1 VTGASVAEYTQN
13 ASQGMGMGMHF
24 NVWVG
29 NSSFGGTLDP
39 SKRRWSR
46 KIKSNA
52 KGKGTPFKP

>member
-1 VTGASVAEYTQN
+1 MTGASVAEYTQN
-13 ASQGMGMGMHF
+13 ASQGMDRHF

-29 NSSFGGTLDP
+29 NSSFGGTFDP